1 MMLLIPRSTLQS
13 AHNYTFAA
21 ADNYVPAP
29 TAGNVATVADTAVD
43 SAATLTAAFTV
54 PTPDSA
60 ATAAVR
66 TASGDSMTSVAV
78 GSVLAGAES
87 GDHYYRAC

>member
-1 MMLLIPRSTLQS
+1 MQP
-13 AHNYTFAA
+13 AYNDTFSA
-21 ADNYVPAP
+21 ADDYVPAP
-29 TAGNVATVADTAVD
+29 TAGNVATVADTVGAVD
-43 SAATLTAAFTV
+43 TAATVSAAVTV

-66 TASGDSMTSVAV
+66 TGRGDSMTSAAAV
-78 GSVLAGAES
+78 GSGLANAES